1 VPPVETVIDSP
12 PELARVFAYRLAGL
26 ARGAARVALAL
37 PGGSVAETFFPVLS
51 ASALDW
57 QAIDL
62 FWCDE
67 RAVPPNHLESN
78 FRLAADLLLGRATID
93 PSRVHRMKAD
103 RHDLDRAAAEYE
115 EEMIAALGT
124 PPRVDVAL
132 LGVGPDGHVCSLFP
146 DHPLLNER
154 ARHVAAITDAPKPPA
169 RRLTLTFPALADSL
183 VVVAAFGASKAAA
196 IREALENPESRLPV
210 ALAVRGAREALF
222 LLDAAAAGE

>member
-1 VPPVETVIDSP
+1 VPPVETLVNTP
-12 PELARVFAYRLAGL
+12 LELARVFADRLAGL

-51 ASALDW
+51 AAAVDW
-57 QAIDL
+57 QAFDL

-67 RAVPPNHLESN
+67 RAVPPNHLDSN
-78 FRLAADLLLGRATID
+78 FRLAADLLLGRASID

-103 RHDLDRAAAEYE
+103 RGDLDSAAAEYE
-115 EEMIAALGT
+115 EELIAVLGT
-124 PPRVDVAL
+124 PPRMDVAL

-146 DHPLLNER
+146 DHRALNER
-154 ARHVAAITDAPKPPA
+154 ARYVAAIADAPKPPA
-169 RRLTLTFPALADSL
+169 RRLTLTLPTLADSI

-210 ALAVRGAREALF
+210 TLAVRGARAALF
-222 LLDAAAAGE
+222 LLDPDAAGE